1 MEENILNEVPTEEEV
16 GVVRISDEV
25 IGVIASLAASEIEG
39 VAGMSAG
46 LVEDISK
53 KLTGKKNIS
62 KGVKVTMDNDSA
74 VIDLHMSVEYGIK
87 IPDMCLKVQKNVK
100 NTVETMTG
108 LNVSLVNINVQ
119 NIIFPKMNKE
129 EEIE

>member
-1 MEENILNEVPTEEEV
+1 MEENILSELPIEEEV
-16 GVVRISDEV
+16 GIVRISDEV

-53 KLTGKKNIS
+53 KITGKKNVS
-62 KGVKVTMDNDSA
+62 KGVKVTMDNGSA
-74 VIDLHMSVEYGIK
+74 VIDLHMAVEYGIK
-87 IPDMCLKVQKNVK
+87 IPDMSLKVQKNVK

-108 LNVSLVNINVQ
+108 LNVSLVNIHVQ
-119 NIIFPKMNKE
+119 SIIFPKMNKE

>member
-1 MEENILNEVPTEEEV
+1 MEENILSEVPIEEEV
-16 GVVRISDEV
+16 GIVRISDEV

-53 KLTGKKNIS
+53 KITGKKNAS
-62 KGVKVTMDNDSA
+62 KGVKVTMDNGSA
-74 VIDLHMSVEYGIK
+74 VIDLHMAVEYGIK
-87 IPDMCLKVQKNVK
+87 IPDMSLKVQKNVK

-108 LNVSLVNINVQ
+108 LNVSLVNIHVQ
-119 NIIFPKMNKE
+119 SIIFPKMNKE

>member
-1 MEENILNEVPTEEEV
+1 MEENILSEVPTEEDA
-16 GVVRISDEV
+16 GIVRISDEV
-25 IGVIASLAASEIEG
+25 IGVIAGVAASEIEG

-53 KLTGKKNIS
+53 KFTGKKSGS
-62 KGVKVTMDNDSA
+62 KGVKVAMDNGSA
-74 VIDLHMSVEYGIK
+74 VIDLHMSVQYGVK
-87 IPDMCLKVQKNVK
+87 IPEMSIKVQNNVK

-108 LNVSLVNINVQ
+108 LNVALVNIYIQNV
-119 NIIFPKMNKE
+119 IFPKVDRE